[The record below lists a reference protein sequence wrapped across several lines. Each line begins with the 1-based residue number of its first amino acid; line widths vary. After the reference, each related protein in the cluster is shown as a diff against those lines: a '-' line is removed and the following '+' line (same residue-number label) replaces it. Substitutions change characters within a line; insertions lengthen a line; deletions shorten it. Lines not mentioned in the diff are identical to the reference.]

1 MDNLVWEKT
10 LIGTLLAE
18 PRAFTEAEVLIPS
31 DFSGANQVIWAEMMA
46 LSSRGGLELRALA
59 NALET
64 SPDYSRILSDVGNL
78 AAYLEDALRMR
89 GTAVGEYVDRV
100 LDGATRKAVRRNA
113 ALIAAEADNDTQS
126 ATEILDYAERTIL
139 AIRRNR
145 IEQGMTMADLF
156 GIFMPRLDGYIAGTI
171 HPAWVPDVQALR
183 DIVHFAEETEFVT
196 IAGRPGDGKCLGRGT
211 KVIMHDGSM
220 KNVEDV
226 REGDLLMGPNS
237 LPRKVLST
245 TSGRAM
251 MYWVRQNRGIDYRVN
266 ENHVLSLKR
275 SKNEWS
281 KKHGEI
287 QNVPVKDILNKKKGC
302 SPIRWK
308 GYKVP
313 IELPEKEV
321 KLEPYF
327 LGLWLGDGSRTTPGI
342 TTPDFEVTEYLQDY
356 ANRRG
361 DQLHVHKMVHSITR
375 RRGYVLGKT
384 IRGLLRKYGVL
395 NDKHIPSE
403 YLQNSR
409 KVRMELL
416 AGLID
421 SDGSKTHNG
430 IEISMVKPVL
440 IRQIKWLADSLGF
453 RASFHRPR
461 TVKCQTGAT
470 ATVYRTVIHGDF
482 AECPIRVKRKIPT
495 NIYSRVDKTMT
506 GISIEP
512 DKVDEYFGFELDGDG
527 LFLLED
533 MTVTHNS
540 SFLRFEAYQA
550 VIKGI
555 PVLLFNMENDPME
568 YARHFIALHTGID
581 SARLKN
587 PTVLTFDELS
597 RVKQAGEELSSLPL
611 KLITLASP
619 SVHHIARVARRQI
632 AEDKAKLVM
641 VDYLQLIR
649 NGLENRVAD
658 ISETTAIL
666 RGLAL
671 QMHTPVIAA
680 AQLSR
685 EIERRGISAE
695 PQLADLRDSGSIE
708 QDSTIVSF
716 IRQYWHDT
724 NHPKA
729 GMFRENL
736 NTDGKVLPRPKA
748 VPIALHVLKNR
759 NGEVGISTPI
769 KWLKSVG
776 RFETLALGTQ
786 VT

>member
-18 PRAFTEAEVLIPS
+18 PRAFAEAEVLIPS

-46 LSSRGGLELRALA
+46 LSSRGGLEVRALA

-64 SPDYSRILSDVGNL
+64 SPDYARVVSDVGNL
-78 AAYLEDALRMR
+78 AAYLEEALRMR

-113 ALIAAEADNDTQS
+113 ALIAAEANNDQQS
-126 ATEILDYAERTIL
+126 ASEILDYAERTIL

-171 HPAWVPDVQALR
+171 KPAWVPEVQALR
-183 DIVHFAEETEFVT
+183 DIVHFAEETEFMT
-196 IAGRPGDGKCLGRGT
+196 IAARPGDGK
-211 KVIMHDGSM
+211 
-220 KNVEDV
+220 
-226 REGDLLMGPNS
+226 
-237 LPRKVLST
+237 
-245 TSGRAM
+245 
-251 MYWVRQNRGIDYRVN
+251 
-266 ENHVLSLKR
+266 
-275 SKNEWS
+275 
-281 KKHGEI
+281 
-287 QNVPVKDILNKKKGC
+287 
-302 SPIRWK
+302 
-308 GYKVP
+308 
-313 IELPEKEV
+313 
-321 KLEPYF
+321 
-327 LGLWLGDGSRTTPGI
+327 
-342 TTPDFEVTEYLQDY
+342 
-356 ANRRG
+356 
-361 DQLHVHKMVHSITR
+361 
-375 RRGYVLGKT
+375 
-384 IRGLLRKYGVL
+384 
-395 NDKHIPSE
+395 
-403 YLQNSR
+403 
-409 KVRMELL
+409 
-416 AGLID
+416 
-421 SDGSKTHNG
+421 
-430 IEISMVKPVL
+430 
-440 IRQIKWLADSLGF
+440 
-453 RASFHRPR
+453 
-461 TVKCQTGAT
+461 
-470 ATVYRTVIHGDF
+470 
-482 AECPIRVKRKIPT
+482 
-495 NIYSRVDKTMT
+495 
-506 GISIEP
+506 
-512 DKVDEYFGFELDGDG
+512 
-527 LFLLED
+527 
-533 MTVTHNS
+533 S

-550 VIKGI
+550 AIRGT
-555 PVLLFNMENDPME
+555 PVLLFNLENDPME

-587 PTVLTFDELS
+587 PTVLTQDELS

-619 SVHHIARVARRQI
+619 SVHHIARIARRQV
-632 AEDKAKLVM
+632 AEDKARLVM
-641 VDYLQLIR
+641 VDYLQLVR

-685 EIERRGISAE
+685 EIERRGVSAE

-729 GMFRENL
+729 GMFKENL
-736 NTDGKVLPRPKA
+736 NEKGRVLPRPKA
-748 VPIALHVLKNR
+748 VPIAMHVLKNR
-759 NGEVGISTPI
+759 NGEVGVSTPI